1 LNILW
6 KTGIACLVLMLFTMF
21 CAASDPSVPAQ
32 KASHKMLCDMVVN
45 AINAQNWNFLRKIT
59 TEEMTGASYIGNWE
73 KHPVRIG
80 KLIKVENDI
89 QWKGVT
95 CTPYSFAME
104 YADGKPHPHWLQILI
119 HEDGDRLTIQN
130 FWEFGW

>member
-104 YADGKPHPHWLQILI
+104 YVDGKPHPHWLQILI
-119 HEDGDRLTIQN
+119 HEDGERLTIVN

>member
-1 LNILW
+1 
-6 KTGIACLVLMLFTMF
+6 
-21 CAASDPSVPAQ
+21 
-32 KASHKMLCDMVVN
+32 MVVN

-119 HEDGDRLTIQN
+119 HEEGDRLTIVN